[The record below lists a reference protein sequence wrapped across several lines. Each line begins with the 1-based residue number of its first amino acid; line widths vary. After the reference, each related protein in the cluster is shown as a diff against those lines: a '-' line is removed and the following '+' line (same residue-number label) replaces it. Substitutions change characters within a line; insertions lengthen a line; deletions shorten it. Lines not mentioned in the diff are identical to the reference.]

1 MLEKHLVNE
10 LKAVSLSMFRKD
22 FLGIFHGSL
31 SAKIENNIFVINKS
45 YSIFD
50 ELTDSDFVE
59 LYTKKDY
66 RWNNAS
72 RDSDIHLQI
81 YNNISE
87 AKYIC
92 YTMPPFTTSYAL
104 THDKIIPKDYFG
116 STLVGPQKV
125 YDPGH
130 FDTWYKRAHME
141 IAHHMKKENS
151 NIMVIK
157 GYGVYAYNRDLHDL
171 VKQIA
176 ILENSAKLLHNCG
189 IEKEEQNT
197 RYYK

>member
-50 ELTDSDFVE
+50 ELSDNDFVE

-66 RWNNAS
+66 RWNDAS

-92 YTMPPFTTSYAL
+92 YTMPPFVTSYAL
-104 THDKIIPKDYFG
+104 AHDQIMPRDYFG
-116 STLVGPQKV
+116 STLIGAQRI
-125 YDPGH
+125 YNPGN
-130 FDTWYKRAHME
+130 FKTWYKRAHME
-141 IAHHMKKENS
+141 IFNYMKEEETD
-151 NIMVIK
+151 IMIIK
-157 GYGVYAYNRDLHDL
+157 GYGVYAYSRDLHDL
-171 VKQIA
+171 VKRIA

-189 IEKEEQNT
+189 IEKEERNFPIT
-197 RYYK
+197 

>member
-31 SAKIENNIFVINKS
+31 SAKIENNVFVINKS

-50 ELTDSDFVE
+50 ELTDDDFVE

-66 RWNNAS
+66 RWNSAS

-92 YTMPPFTTSYAL
+92 YTMPPYVTAYSLY
-104 THDKIIPKDYFG
+104 HDVISPKDYFG
-116 STLVGPQKV
+116 NTIIGDVKV
-125 YDPGH
+125 YDPRSYE
-130 FDTWYKRAHME
+130 TWYKRAHME
-141 IAHHMKKENS
+141 IFSYLKKHDTD
-151 NIMVIK
+151 IMVIK
-157 GYGVYAYNRDLHDL
+157 GYGIYAYNRDLHEL
-171 VKQIA
+171 VKRIA
-176 ILENSAKLLHNCG
+176 ILENSAKLLHHADTDHNSRKYP
-189 IEKEEQNT
+189 IS
-197 RYYK
+197 